1 MPPSDLLDLTSGE
14 MQPSQKLVAARIPS
28 PWLQCDPRCPQI
40 HHAVGSDVQHGPSQV
55 LNASVKDWRSG
66 YIIYYIRDVCFWQA
80 MKIICNAHQ
89 CSAVLCLMRLLQV
102 QADQA
107 APMTTSFVL
116 QARAKHSAVFG
127 FTLLGTSTF
136 LASGRKTSALPTTV
150 RLFCA
155 RLIATQSRRGLEAKP
170 MLFAWLLLAMK
181 GVMDAKKC

>member
-1 MPPSDLLDLTSGE
+1 

-107 APMTTSFVL
+107 APMTTSLVKQEQSILPYLVSSYF
-116 QARAKHSAVFG
+116 F
-127 FTLLGTSTF
+127 TSTF
-136 LASGRKTSALPTTV
+136 LASGWKTFALPTTV